1 MSRHREMPFGAEC
14 RKDGSVRFRLW
25 APAARQV
32 EVELYGADGAA
43 LAVKLPLKRG
53 EGGWFELITY
63 AARAGTQYRYR
74 IFRSRENRSGENCT
88 GGNHSGENPAAG
100 DRSNQDPSDQDAGQL
115 VPDPASR
122 FQPHDVNGP
131 SEVID
136 PNAFAWQD
144 AAWRGRP
151 WAEAVIYELHV
162 GTFTPQGTFAAARE
176 RLDYLREL
184 GVTAIELMPVADFPG
199 RRNWGYDGVFT
210 FAPDSSYG
218 RPEELKELVQA
229 AHRRG
234 MMVFLDVVYNHFGP
248 EGNYLNAYA
257 PQFFTE
263 RHCTPWGNGINFDG
277 AESRAVRD
285 FFIHNALYWLE
296 EYHFDGLRLDAVHAI
311 TDDSKPHLL
320 TELADAVHRSIPEER
335 QVHLILE
342 NDLNQ
347 ARYLR
352 RGEHCRP
359 QAYTAQWND
368 DIHHALHVLVTGE
381 HDGYYIDYAERTV
394 EHLGR
399 CLTRGFA
406 YQGETSK
413 LREGRARGESTAGVP
428 LTAFVSFLQNHD
440 QIGNRAFGER
450 IASLAAARALRTA
463 TAITILAPSPPMLF
477 MGEEYGAIAPFFFF
491 CDFQGD
497 LAAAVTNGRRN
508 EFARFA
514 AFSDPAVRER
524 IPDPNADATF
534 AASKLE
540 WTALEQPAHREW
552 LELYRE
558 LLRLRREFI
567 VPRLAAACRLTSDY
581 AIHSERALTAC
592 WQFAD
597 QVELRLAAN
606 LGPQVA
612 QVPAMHVP
620 AEVIY
625 SSPEI
630 NVDDLQRGTLP
641 AWSVVW
647 WLQS

>member
-1 MSRHREMPFGAEC
+1 MSRHHEMPFGAEC

-25 APAARQV
+25 APAAREV
-32 EVELYGADGAA
+32 EVELYAA
-43 LAVKLPLKRG
+43 YGCDPALKLALERR
-53 EGGWFELITY
+53 EGGWFELETD
-63 AARAGTQYRYR
+63 AARAGTKYRYR
-74 IFRSRENRSGENCT
+74 INGE
-88 GGNHSGENPAAG
+88 
-100 DRSNQDPSDQDAGQL
+100 QW

-122 FQPHDVNGP
+122 FQPQDVNGP

-136 PNAFAWQD
+136 PHAFAWKD
-144 AAWRGRP
+144 SAWRGRP
-151 WAEAVIYELHV
+151 WAEAIIYELHV
-162 GTFTPQGTFAAARE
+162 GTFTAQGTFAAARE

-199 RRNWGYDGVFT
+199 GRNWGYDGVFT

-218 RPEELKELVQA
+218 RLEELKELVQA
-229 AHRRG
+229 AHERG

-248 EGNYLNAYA
+248 EGNYLNGYA

-263 RHCTPWGNGINFDG
+263 RHCTPWGNGINFDD
-277 AESRAVRD
+277 AESRTVRD
-285 FFIHNALYWLE
+285 FFIQNALYWLE

-311 TDDSKPHLL
+311 TDDSKPHIL
-320 TELADAVHRSIPEER
+320 TELADAVHQSIPPER

-342 NDLNQ
+342 NDRNQ
-347 ARYLR
+347 AQYLR

-359 QAYTAQWND
+359 KTYTAQWND

-381 HDGYYIDYAERTV
+381 HDGYYVDYAERTV

-413 LREGRARGESTAGVP
+413 LREGEARGESTAGVP

-450 IASLAAARALRTA
+450 IASLADARALRAA
-463 TAITILAPSPPMLF
+463 TAITMLAPSPPMLF
-477 MGEEYGAIAPFFFF
+477 MGEEFGSATPFFFF
-491 CDFQGD
+491 CDFKGD
-497 LAAAVTNGRRN
+497 LAAAVTSGRRN

-514 AFSDPAVRER
+514 AFRDPAVRER

-534 AASKLE
+534 EASKLN
-540 WTALEQPAHREW
+540 WNVLDQPAHREW

-558 LLRLRREFI
+558 LIRLRREFI

-581 AIHSERALTAC
+581 AIHGERALTAC
-592 WQFAD
+592 WQFTD
-597 QVELRLAAN
+597 QAELRLAAN
-606 LGPQVA
+606 LGPQTA
-612 QVPAMHVP
+612 HVPAMHVP

-630 NVDDLQRGTLP
+630 NLDDLKQGTLP